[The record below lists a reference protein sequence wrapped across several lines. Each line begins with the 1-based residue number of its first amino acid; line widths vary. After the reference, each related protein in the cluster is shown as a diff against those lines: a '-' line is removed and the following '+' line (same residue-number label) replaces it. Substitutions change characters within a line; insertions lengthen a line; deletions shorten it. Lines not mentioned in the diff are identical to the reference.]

1 MTKFLLTHH
10 HPRLLLPLCLLLA
23 ACSSD
28 PQLLPDGGPTTKD
41 IWQGNYHAGDGSTG
55 SRIADG
61 GYPVAGEPMTAV
73 GSRAAMSSVTGSHFD
88 ELNQDFKEVPNPK
101 ILGYVYAHY
110 NSTGMAVPGY
120 FTSFRLYK
128 VNHNALMREGAA
140 EGWTR

>member
-1 MTKFLLTHH
+1 MTS
-10 HPRLLLPLCLLLA
+10 PRILSRLMPFSLALLLA

-28 PQLLPDGGPTTKD
+28 PTLLPDEGPTTKE
-41 IWQGNYHAGDGSTG
+41 IWQGNYRESSDSG

-61 GYPVAGEPMTAV
+61 GYPVV
-73 GSRAAMSSVTGSHFD
+73 GSRMTEVGSQTAMSSVTGSHFD

-120 FTSFRLYK
+120 FTSFRLYR

>member
-1 MTKFLLTHH
+1 MTKNLLS
-10 HPRLLLPLCLLLA
+10 PRHLLPLCLLLA

-41 IWQGNYHAGDGSTG
+41 IWQGTYHASDNASG

-61 GYPVAGEPMTAV
+61 GYPVAGEPMTTV
-73 GSRAAMSSVTGSHFD
+73 GSSTAMSHVTGSHFD

-110 NSTGMAVPGY
+110 TSTGMAVPGH

>member
-1 MTKFLLTHH
+1 MTS
-10 HPRLLLPLCLLLA
+10 PRILSRLMPFSLALLLA

-28 PQLLPDGGPTTKD
+28 PTLLPDEGPTTKE
-41 IWQGNYHAGDGSTG
+41 IWQGNYRESGED
-55 SRIADG
+55 ADG
-61 GYPVAGEPMTAV
+61 GYPVAGSRMTEV
-73 GSRAAMSSVTGSHFD
+73 GSRTAMSSITGSHFD
-88 ELNQDFKEVPNPK
+88 ELNQDFKEIPNPK

>member
-1 MTKFLLTHH
+1 MTS
-10 HPRLLLPLCLLLA
+10 PRPLSRLAPFSLVLLLA
-23 ACSSD
+23 ACSSG
-28 PQLLPDGGPTTKD
+28 PTLLPDEGPTTKE
-41 IWQGNYHAGDGSTG
+41 IWQGNYRESSDSV

-61 GYPVAGEPMTAV
+61 GYLVV
-73 GSRAAMSSVTGSHFD
+73 GSRMTEVGSQTAMSSVTGSHFD

-120 FTSFRLYK
+120 FTSFRLYR

>member
-1 MTKFLLTHH
+1 MTS
-10 HPRLLLPLCLLLA
+10 PRPLSRLAPFSLVLLLA
-23 ACSSD
+23 ACSSG
-28 PQLLPDGGPTTKD
+28 PTLLPDEGPTTKE
-41 IWQGNYHAGDGSTG
+41 IWQGNYRESGDSG

-61 GYPVAGEPMTAV
+61 GYPVV
-73 GSRAAMSSVTGSHFD
+73 GSRMTEVGSQTAMSSVTGRHFD
-88 ELNQDFKEVPNPK
+88 ELNQDSKEVPNPK

-120 FTSFRLYK
+120 FTSFRLYR

>member
-1 MTKFLLTHH
+1 MTTKSHPFARPALFVLALMLT
-10 HPRLLLPLCLLLA
+10 
-23 ACSSD
+23 ACSKG
-28 PQLLPDGGPTTKD
+28 PMLFPDGGPTTKD
-41 IWQGNYHAGDGSTG
+41 IWQGNYRESGNSG
-55 SRIADG
+55 SRIPDG
-61 GYPVAGEPMTAV
+61 GYPVAGSRMTEV
-73 GSRAAMSSVTGSHFD
+73 SSQTAMSAVTGSHFD

>member
-1 MTKFLLTHH
+1 MTDRITSLRLILLA
-10 HPRLLLPLCLLLA
+10 LPLAIA
-23 ACSSD
+23 ACSKG
-28 PQLLPDGGPTTKD
+28 PALLPDEGPATKD
-41 IWQGNYHAGDGSTG
+41 IWQGNYRAAEGSG
-55 SRIADG
+55 QRRIADG
-61 GYPVAGEPMTAV
+61 GYPVAGGRISDA
-73 GSRAAMSSVTGSHFD
+73 GSQGAMSNITGSHLD

-120 FTSFRLYK
+120 FTSFRLYR

>member
-1 MTKFLLTHH
+1 MTS
-10 HPRLLLPLCLLLA
+10 PRILSRLMPFSLALLLA
-23 ACSSD
+23 ACSSG
-28 PQLLPDGGPTTKD
+28 PTLLPDEDPTTKE
-41 IWQGNYHAGDGSTG
+41 IWQGNYRESSDSG

-61 GYPVAGEPMTAV
+61 GYPVV
-73 GSRAAMSSVTGSHFD
+73 GSRMTEVGSRTAMSSITGSHFD

>member
-1 MTKFLLTHH
+1 MTS
-10 HPRLLLPLCLLLA
+10 PRILSRLMPFSLALLLA
-23 ACSSD
+23 ACSSG
-28 PQLLPDGGPTTKD
+28 PTLLPDEGPTTKE
-41 IWQGNYHAGDGSTG
+41 IWQGNYRESSDSG

-61 GYPVAGEPMTAV
+61 GYPVV
-73 GSRAAMSSVTGSHFD
+73 GSRMTEVGSQTAMSSVTGSHFD

-120 FTSFRLYK
+120 FTSFRLYR

>member
-1 MTKFLLTHH
+1 MTTEPFTR
-10 HPRLLLPLCLLLA
+10 PLLLA
-23 ACSSD
+23 LMLTLSACSKG
-28 PQLLPDGGPTTKD
+28 PTLLPDEGPTTKE
-41 IWQGNYHAGDGSTG
+41 IWQGNYRESSDSG

-61 GYPVAGEPMTAV
+61 GYPVV
-73 GSRAAMSSVTGSHFD
+73 GSRMTEVGSQTAMSSVTGSHFD

-120 FTSFRLYK
+120 FTSFRLYR

>member
-1 MTKFLLTHH
+1 MTTEAFTR
-10 HPRLLLPLCLLLA
+10 PLLLA
-23 ACSSD
+23 FALMLTACSKG
-28 PQLLPDGGPTTKD
+28 PTLLPDEGPTTKE
-41 IWQGNYHAGDGSTG
+41 IWQGNYRESREDGG
-55 SRIADG
+55 SRIPDG
-61 GYPVAGEPMTAV
+61 GYPVAGGRMTDV
-73 GSRAAMSSVTGSHFD
+73 SSRTAMSSVTGSHFD

-120 FTSFRLYK
+120 FTSFRLYR

>member
-1 MTKFLLTHH
+1 MTS
-10 HPRLLLPLCLLLA
+10 PRILSRLMPFSLALLLA

-28 PQLLPDGGPTTKD
+28 PTLLPDEGPTTKE
-41 IWQGNYHAGDGSTG
+41 IWQGNYRESSDSG

-61 GYPVAGEPMTAV
+61 GYPVV
-73 GSRAAMSSVTGSHFD
+73 GSRMTEVGSQTAMSSVTGSHFD

-120 FTSFRLYK
+120 FTSFRLYR
-128 VNHNALMREGAA
+128 VNYNALMREGAA

>member
-1 MTKFLLTHH
+1 MTTEPFTR
-10 HPRLLLPLCLLLA
+10 PLLLALMLTLA
-23 ACSSD
+23 ACSKG
-28 PQLLPDGGPTTKD
+28 PTLLPDEGPTTKE
-41 IWQGNYHAGDGSTG
+41 IWQGNYRESREDGG
-55 SRIADG
+55 SRIPDG
-61 GYPVAGEPMTAV
+61 GYPVAGSRMTEV
-73 GSRAAMSSVTGSHFD
+73 GSQTAMSSVTGSHFD

-120 FTSFRLYK
+120 FTSFRLYR

>member
-1 MTKFLLTHH
+1 MTS
-10 HPRLLLPLCLLLA
+10 PRPLSRLAPFSLVLLLA
-23 ACSSD
+23 ACSSG
-28 PQLLPDGGPTTKD
+28 PTLLPDEGPTTKE
-41 IWQGNYHAGDGSTG
+41 IWQGNYRESGDSG

-61 GYPVAGEPMTAV
+61 GYPVV
-73 GSRAAMSSVTGSHFD
+73 GSRMTEVGSQTAMSSVTGSHFD

-120 FTSFRLYK
+120 FTSFRLYR
-128 VNHNALMREGAA
+128 VNHNALMSEGAA

>member
-28 PQLLPDGGPTTKD
+28 PQLLPDGG
-41 IWQGNYHAGDGSTG
+41 
-55 SRIADG
+55 
-61 GYPVAGEPMTAV
+61 YPVAGEPMAAV
-73 GSRAAMSSVTGSHFD
+73 GSRAAMSSITGSHFD
-88 ELNQDFKEVPNPK
+88 ELNQDFKEIPNPK

-110 NSTGMAVPGY
+110 SSTGMAVPGH